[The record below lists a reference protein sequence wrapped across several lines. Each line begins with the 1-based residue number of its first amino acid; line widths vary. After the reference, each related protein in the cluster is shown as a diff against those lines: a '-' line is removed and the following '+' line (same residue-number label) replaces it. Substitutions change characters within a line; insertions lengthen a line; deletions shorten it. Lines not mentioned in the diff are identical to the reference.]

1 MWPEQVD
8 NSFAV
13 FYREQAPAV
22 FDLAMRHGGDQDM
35 AADCVDVVF
44 AQLADHWRRVRDP
57 VRFIRRTAVLFIC
70 ESRRRGGRPLGRR
83 PALSR

>member
-1 MWPEQVD
+1 
-8 NSFAV
+8 
-13 FYREQAPAV
+13 
-22 FDLAMRHGGDQDM
+22 M
-35 AADCVDVVF
+35 AADCVDMVF

-70 ESRRRGGRPLGRR
+70 DSRRRGGRVLARR